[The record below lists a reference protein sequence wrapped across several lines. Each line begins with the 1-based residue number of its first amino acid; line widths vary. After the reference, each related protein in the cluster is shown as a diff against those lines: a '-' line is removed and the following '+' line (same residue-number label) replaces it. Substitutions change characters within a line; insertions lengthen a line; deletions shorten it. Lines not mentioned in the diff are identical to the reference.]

1 MKGHEGKG
9 PRLVALCMMGALAFN
24 FPILAIFNK
33 QGFVL
38 GIPLLYAYIFFA
50 WALLIAAMALVVERG
65 NAP

>member
-9 PRLVALCMMGALAFN
+9 PRLVALCMLGAILFN

-33 QGFVL
+33 PGTVL
-38 GIPLLYAYIFFA
+38 GIPTLYAYIFVA

-65 NAP
+65 DAP